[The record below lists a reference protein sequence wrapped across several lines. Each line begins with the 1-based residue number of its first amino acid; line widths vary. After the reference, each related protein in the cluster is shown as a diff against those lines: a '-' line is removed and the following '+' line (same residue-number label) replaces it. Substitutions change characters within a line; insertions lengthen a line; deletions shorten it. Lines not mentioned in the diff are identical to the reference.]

1 MKSLKILSLC
11 LGIFFLAAHN
21 CLAQD
26 QAAKMSDEQKAQM
39 AQNMEAFFDVLDL
52 SDEQKTEFK
61 AISQKYAKQMISVR
75 DSDSSKMSK
84 YKKVKSI
91 RKNRNAEMKKV
102 LTEEQYDAYL
112 VKQEEI
118 QKKMRERRG

>member
-21 CLAQD
+21 CIAQD
-26 QAAKMSDEQKAQM
+26 QSAKMSDEQKAQM

-52 SDEQKTEFK
+52 TDEQKTEFK